1 MGHSTWPHRW
11 LFWLGVVPFPA
22 FKVNAINRSVH
33 HQSMGVLDAIVLKG
47 SQSHSRRF
55 KTQKKENP
63 NRSLGSLVKCLYL
76 HCHIHRRIP
85 PPHPLTSFRRLQL
98 HLDSCPVCSS
108 DASSTVVFVA
118 APCNSWPGC
127 RPLCSGYRRPHLNQD
142 LPRTHPHLQ

>member
-11 LFWLGVVPFPA
+11 PFWLGVVPFPA

-33 HQSMGVLDAIVLKG
+33 HQSMGVLEAISKG
-47 SQSHSRRF
+47 VKVTRGASKR
-55 KTQKKENP
+55 KKEKKIQIAA
-63 NRSLGSLVKCLYL
+63 SGSLDKNLYL

-85 PPHPLTSFRRLQL
+85 PPHPLTSFRRPRL

-108 DASSTVVFVA
+108 GASSTVVSVA